1 MLDFILTVTITCYL
15 YLISVI
21 NLSVLKC
28 LYTYTF
34 AFLPA
39 LSTIAFWCVSFQS
52 ASLSTSSIRA
62 AAQPWDR
69 DIAGPLDNR
78 LLGLQLPH

>member
-1 MLDFILTVTITCYL
+1 MLGFILTVTITCYL

-39 LSTIAFWCVSFQS
+39 LSTIAFWCVFSQS
-52 ASLSTSSIRA
+52 ASPPPSSICA

-69 DIAGPLDNR
+69 DTAGPLSGR
-78 LLGLQLPH
+78 LFGLQLPT